1 MKRKLA
7 LLSMVLVLLETIL
20 LFVPFCLK
28 RVHANYSL
36 RIKEEVNIFD
46 VDTALERV
54 FAILIVVLL
63 LSVFISFLIYLF
75 NKKTKLPALYFY
87 SSIASLIVLLIFVY
101 LVDHHAN
108 ITFVQGLDF
117 IFWVLN
123 WMIYIIIIIN
133 VVLVLLSAFI
143 RFKKTDNIPFGQ
155 SKECITNNNTDEIK
169 ESYSSNGT
177 SDEIMKFKELLDKGV
192 ITQEEFDAKKK
203 QLLGL

>member
-28 RVHANYSL
+28 RVHASYSL

-87 SSIASLIVLLIFVY
+87 NSIASLIVLLIFVY

-108 ITFVQGLDF
+108 ITFVHGLDF

>member
-28 RVHANYSL
+28 RVHASYSL

-87 SSIASLIVLLIFVY
+87 TSIASLIVLLIFVY